1 MNEMHDHLPLA
12 NIKPHSLAMLF
23 KRILEP
29 ALVVVGLWLITKIER
44 LPFTG
49 DYWVLS
55 IMTFFVS
62 SYVFGEL
69 HERRLRKDPRSVKL
83 VAPIFVDWGVV
94 MGILLVLGYVCEFY
108 SQFSMRVLV
117 PWAVGAPI
125 GLLAAQHVQLRVMS
139 DLRTKGD
146 IHKAIIIGVNPTALK
161 LAERLN
167 DYPTLMINLVGFFDD
182 RSVGRQPEG
191 TYTPLL
197 GSMSDVAA
205 YVREHGI
212 NSVYISMP
220 ISAQPRVLQVIDELQ
235 DTTASIYFIP
245 DIYIF
250 NLIQARFDYV
260 GGMAVMAICETP
272 FTGMNNFIKRASD
285 IVLATV
291 IQLMLLPVMLVIA
304 ICVKAT
310 SPGPVIFKQRRYGLD
325 GEEIVVYKFRSMTVM
340 EDGGKVQQAT
350 KGDMRLTRI
359 GGFLRKTS
367 LDELPQFFNVLQGR
381 MSIVGPRPHAI
392 AHNELYR
399 KQIKGYMLRHKVKPG
414 ITGWAQVNGL
424 RGETET
430 LDKMRARI
438 EFDLEYLRRWSLIFD
453 LKIIFQTVRIVLKR
467 DNAY

>member
-1 MNEMHDHLPLA
+1 MNEMHDHLPLS

-23 KRILEP
+23 KRVLEP
-29 ALVVVGLWLITKIER
+29 ALVVACLLLITKIER

-49 DYWVLS
+49 DYWLLS
-55 IMTFFVS
+55 IMTLFVS

-69 HERRLRKDPRSVKL
+69 HERRLRKNPKSVKL
-83 VAPIFVDWGVV
+83 LTPIFVDWGLV
-94 MGILLVLGYVCEFY
+94 MVILLVLGYVCDFY
-108 SQFSMRVLV
+108 GQFSTRVIV
-117 PWAVGAPI
+117 PWAIGAPF
-125 GLLAAQHVQLRVMS
+125 GLLAAQHIQRRVMN

-167 DYPTLMINLVGFFDD
+167 DYPTLMVNLVGFFDD
-182 RSVGRQPEG
+182 RAVSRQPEG

-220 ISAQPRVLQVIDELQ
+220 ISAQPRVRQVIDELQ
-235 DTTASIYFIP
+235 DSTASIYFIP

-285 IVLATV
+285 IVLASV

-381 MSIVGPRPHAI
+381 MSIVGPRPHAV

-430 LDKMRARI
+430 LEKMKARI
-438 EFDLEYLRRWSLIFD
+438 EFDLEYLRRWSLAFD
-453 LKIIFQTVRIVLKR
+453 LWIIVQTVRTVLKN